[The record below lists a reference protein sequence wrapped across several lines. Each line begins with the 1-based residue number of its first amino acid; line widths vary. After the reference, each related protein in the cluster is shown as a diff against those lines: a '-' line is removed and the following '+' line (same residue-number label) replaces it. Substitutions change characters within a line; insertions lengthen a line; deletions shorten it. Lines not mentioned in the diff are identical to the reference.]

1 MKPKPASHVFVIGRK
16 QKPKASREEYEKA
29 RLHRFIAAAYVN
41 WQRKMGLIPSETE
54 SEGQP

>member
-1 MKPKPASHVFVIGRK
+1 MKPKPTSHVSVMGRE

>member
-1 MKPKPASHVFVIGRK
+1 MKPKPTSHVSVMGRE

-41 WQRKMGLIPSETE
+41 WQRKMGLIPNETE
-54 SEGQP
+54 SEGGQ

>member
-1 MKPKPASHVFVIGRK
+1 MKPKPTSHVSVMGRE

-41 WQRKMGLIPSETE
+41 WQLKMGLIPNETE
-54 SEGQP
+54 SEGGQ